1 MNDLSHSNEKDDEAG
16 EFKDEK
22 GRKMERLQKMKSE
35 EKAKYC
41 KIRKKIMLKTKDTKR
56 KGPSECQK
64 QNKMK
69 IKMEK
74 KISYV
79 KKSQENVAYN
89 CELEMVITVEKTTLK

>member
-1 MNDLSHSNEKDDEAG
+1 MKDP
-16 EFKDEK
+16 
-22 GRKMERLQKMKSE
+22 
-35 EKAKYC
+35 
-41 KIRKKIMLKTKDTKR
+41 KR

-79 KKSQENVAYN
+79 KKSQENVAAYN
-89 CELEMVITVEKTTLK
+89 CELEMVITVEKTTLKWQKKKNDIDKKIKIY